1 MEIHI
6 ANDRELDYIHSL
18 YSRAF
23 PLEERK
29 PFQTILDLRSRGICD
44 IWIIE
49 LEGERCGM
57 ATVCAVEDIALLDY
71 FAIEDAFRGKGLGG
85 AALDWLTEEYRSGS
99 FFVEIER
106 LDEKAEN
113 NAQRMAR
120 KRFYLQHGFVESGLF
135 ARMFGVGME
144 IMSHEKAIPWKQCR
158 RCYRKVYRYRFRSVF
173 RIRRI
178 Q

>member
-1 MEIHI
+1 MHMHI
-6 ANDRELDYIHSL
+6 ANDREIDYIHSL
-18 YSRAF
+18 YVRAF
-23 PLEERK
+23 PLAERK
-29 PFQTILDLRSRGICD
+29 PFYIIMGMREKGYCD
-44 IWIIE
+44 IWLIE
-49 LEGERCGM
+49 QEGVRCGF
-57 ATVCAVEDIALLDY
+57 AVVCVVDNISLLDY

-85 AALDWLTEEYRSGS
+85 AALDWLTEHYRSGS
-99 FFVEIER
+99 FFIEIER

-135 ARMFGVGME
+135 ARMFGVDME
-144 IMSHEKAIPWKQCR
+144 IMSHGKSITWKQCR
-158 RCYRKVYRYRFRSVF
+158 RCYSKVYSYRFKNVF